1 MIRDLPRVILKEG
14 REKKIRGRYPWVQR
28 GEVLRVEGKA
38 EPGSEARLFSHG
50 GDFLAV
56 GTLHEGIRFPFRV
69 FSLEDEPLGVDFFRR
84 RLREALNRREGVT
97 PDTNARRVLFAEAD
111 GVPGLII
118 DEYDDVVAVQV
129 RQMGVEKLK
138 PAWMEAVVDVLKP
151 RAIVE
156 RSDMESRRDEGLEP
170 LSRPLMG
177 DVPETVEIF
186 ESGLK
191 FLVPVLE
198 GLKTGFYLD
207 QRETRRLFASEI
219 TSGMRVLDAFCY
231 TGAFSLHA
239 ARAGAEVTG
248 VDLAEGAVD
257 TARANAELNRL
268 EVRFDLAN
276 AFDWLVD
283 SAKLGQVFDA
293 IVLDP
298 PAISK
303 SRDRRDSL
311 KWAVWRLV
319 HSALPV
325 LKPGGRLLVCSCSY
339 QLPLDEM
346 IDTIRLAAND
356 RGRAAYVDKVTLQAP
371 DHPYLIQF
379 PESLYLKCAWVRTS

>member
-1 MIRDLPRVILKEG
+1 MIRDLPRVVLKEG

-28 GEVLRVEGKA
+28 GEVLRVEGKS
-38 EPGSEARLFSHG
+38 EPGAEARLFAHN

-84 RLREALNRREGVT
+84 RIREALARREGAA
-97 PDTNARRVLFAEAD
+97 PDTNARRVVFAEAD
-111 GVPGLII
+111 GLPGLIV
-118 DEYDDVVAVQV
+118 DQYDDVLAVQV
-129 RQMGVEKLK
+129 RQMGVERLK
-138 PAWMEAVVDVLKP
+138 PAWLDAIVDVLKP
-151 RAIVE
+151 RAIME

-170 LSRPLMG
+170 TSQPLVG
-177 DVPETVEIF
+177 DVPETVEIV

-191 FLVPVLE
+191 FLVPVRE

-207 QRETRRLFASEI
+207 QRETRRQFAAEV
-219 TSGMRVLDAFCY
+219 TPGMRVLDAFCY

-239 ARAGAEVTG
+239 ARAGADVVG
-248 VDLAEGAVD
+248 VDLAEGAVE
-257 TARANAELNRL
+257 TARANAELNGL
-268 EVRFDLAN
+268 DVRFDLAN

-283 SAKLGQVFDA
+283 SAKMGPSFDA
-293 IVLDP
+293 VVLDP

-319 HSALPV
+319 HSALPI
-325 LKPGGRLLVCSCSY
+325 LKPGGRLVVCSCSY
-339 QLPLDEM
+339 QLSLDAM

-356 RGRAAYVDKVTLQAP
+356 RGRAAYVDRVTLQAP

-379 PESLYLKCAWVRTS
+379 PESLYLKCAWVRAA

>member
-1 MIRDLPRVILKEG
+1 MIRDLPRVVLKEG

-38 EPGSEARLFSHG
+38 EPGCEARLFSHN

-56 GTLHEGIRFPFRV
+56 GTLHDGIRFPFRV

-84 RLREALNRREGVT
+84 RVQEALARRAGLT
-97 PDTNARRVLFAEAD
+97 PDTNARRVVFAEAD
-111 GVPGLII
+111 GLPGLIV
-118 DEYDDVVAVQV
+118 DQYDDVLAVQV
-129 RQMGVEKLK
+129 RQMGVERLK
-138 PAWMEAVVDVLKP
+138 TAWMEAIVDVLKP
-151 RAIVE
+151 RAIME

-170 LSRPLMG
+170 LSQPLMG
-177 DVPETVEIF
+177 DVPETVEIV

-191 FLVPVLE
+191 FLVPIQE

-207 QRETRRLFASEI
+207 QRETRRQFAAEV
-219 TSGMRVLDAFCY
+219 TPGMRVLDAFCY
-231 TGAFSLHA
+231 TGAFSLYA
-239 ARAGAEVTG
+239 ARAGAKVIG
-248 VDLAEGAVD
+248 VDLAEGAVEM
-257 TARANAELNRL
+257 ARANAELNGL
-268 EVRFDLAN
+268 DVRFDLAN

-283 SAKLGQVFDA
+283 SAKMGQAFDA
-293 IVLDP
+293 IILDP

-303 SRDRRDSL
+303 TRDRRDSL

-319 HSALPV
+319 HSALPI
-325 LKPGGRLLVCSCSY
+325 LKTGGRLLVCSCSY

-356 RGRAAYVDKVTLQAP
+356 RGRAAYVDRVTLQAP

-379 PESLYLKCAWVRTS
+379 PESLYLKCAWVRAS